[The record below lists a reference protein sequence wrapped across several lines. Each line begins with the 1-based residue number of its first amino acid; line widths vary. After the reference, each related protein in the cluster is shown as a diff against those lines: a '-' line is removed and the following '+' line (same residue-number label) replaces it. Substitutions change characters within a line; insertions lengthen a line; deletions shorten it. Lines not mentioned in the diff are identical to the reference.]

1 MKQTFQACLGW
12 MEKEHADS
20 HREISAF
27 TDQDHLNGNRDR
39 LNKNRQRTAEIDAAK
54 VLAASEQTDVKPQPT
69 SLAEKLLMPKK
80 KTKEFD
86 FTPKVDVVET
96 TEIVSSVIFDNHF
109 VDSFIELSTNHD
121 ANSKVESVAQAAPTA
136 SKEIPQEWSGG
147 LGATLGRKAKSQSM
161 SSTNASLSGAQSA
174 LSRWFKNA
182 QSVGQNV
189 WDERI
194 ETKLRAQDN
203 YQQNLTSY
211 NSELG
216 IDETPDAESF
226 IEFNTSEDVQVIE
239 EIQTSFEPE
248 PETAVNILATDT
260 ASTASIRYL
269 PSQRTARR
277 LSSAFAPVKR
287 IAKIDLPNQEIVASS
302 IIETTESSFSFAPGE
317 SICLSVEDIIDNSC
331 STQSSSYNGLH
342 TQNISFEA
350 VCVFDSE
357 DPSKLSFVASDEM
370 RMDLDSLFN
379 IDPLS
384 SSEFSSI
391 GVFEDSAEDLE
402 IPVIGGKPSRQ
413 KIKGTSRS
421 RKTQSRREKRSKKR
435 VSESLAVV

>member
-54 VLAASEQTDVKPQPT
+54 VLATSEQADVKPQQT
-69 SLAEKLLMPKK
+69 SLAEKLLAPKK
-80 KTKEFD
+80 KTKQFD

-109 VDSFIELSTNHD
+109 VDSFIELSTNYD
-121 ANSKVESVAQAAPTA
+121 ANSHVESAAQAAPIE
-136 SKEIPQEWSGG
+136 SQQIPQEWSGG
-147 LGATLGRKAKSQSM
+147 LSATLGRKAKSQSM
-161 SSTNASLSGAQSA
+161 SSTNESLSGAQSA

-182 QSVGQNV
+182 NSVGQDA
-189 WDERI
+189 WGEHI
-194 ETKLRAQDN
+194 KTKLRAKD
-203 YQQNLTSY
+203 NLTSY

-226 IEFNTSEDVQVIE
+226 IEFNSSEDEQVID
-239 EIQTSFEPE
+239 EIQTSFEPDS
-248 PETAVNILATDT
+248 ETAVNILATDT
-260 ASTASIRYL
+260 TSTASIRYL

-287 IAKIDLPNQEIVASS
+287 IERIELPVQEIVATS
-302 IIETTESSFSFAPGE
+302 IIETTENSYSFSPGE
-317 SICLSVEDIIDNSC
+317 SICLSVDDIIGNTD
-331 STQSSSYNGLH
+331 STQSSSYNRLH
-342 TQNISFEA
+342 TQNTSFEA

-357 DPSKLSFVASDEM
+357 DHSKLSFVASDDM
-370 RMDLDSLFN
+370 RMELDSLFN

-384 SSEFSSI
+384 SSQFSSI
-391 GVFEDSAEDLE
+391 AVFEDSDEDLE
-402 IPVIGGKPSRQ
+402 IPAIGGKPSRQ

-435 VSESLAVV
+435 VSESLAVI